1 MEIANRA
8 KGIAKVITGRLN
20 ELTLPVDPEVRRYMD
35 ERWKSL
41 PEHLKTD
48 SQVLGRHAV
57 GCEGTHGVFPRCN
70 FACTPCYHSKD
81 ANSVRVDGEH
91 TTSEIE
97 KQLSFLRKNR
107 GPKAHIQL
115 IGGEVSLLEPDDHAK
130 ALQIMRSY
138 GREPMSFTHGDFDY
152 DYLKKLVLDATGK
165 VRLNRLS
172 FAGHFDTTMRGRKGI
187 VVPKDEKALDPYR
200 KEFADKFKRLK
211 KEHGVRYY
219 LAHNMTVTPRN
230 VDEIPE
236 ILANNIKAGYNMF
249 SFQPAAFVGNDK
261 RWKEDYSSLDPDNI
275 WALMEEG
282 AGAHLDYKIL
292 QTGDE
297 RCNRTAFGFYVFDKW
312 LPVLSSKDQRDIRAR
327 DLFYKYLGGIN
338 YNTKIWDLLPRLIRV
353 ALFHP
358 VTVKEGAK
366 WLMRQV
372 QRSGGTLKVIQAIAT
387 KNIVPMTFVMH
398 RFMNAEDVK
407 VAWDLMEQGIDS
419 EEPTIKETQER
430 LRGCFYAMAHPEDGR
445 VVPAC
450 VQHSILDP
458 EENIALSQLLPLP
471 RRLNRRDDSVAT
483 SGASHD

>member
-1 MEIANRA
+1 MALVDRTKGYA
-8 KGIAKVITGRLN
+8 KKVKDRLN
-20 ELTLPVDPEVRRYMD
+20 DLTLPVDPEVRQYMK
-35 ERWKSL
+35 ERWESL

-81 ANSVRVDGEH
+81 ANFVRVDGEH
-91 TTSEIE
+91 TTTEIE

-152 DYLKKLVLDATGK
+152 EYLKKLVLDSTGK
-165 VRLNRLS
+165 VRLRRIS

-187 VVPKDEKALDPYR
+187 VVPKDEGSLDPYR

-219 LAHNMTVTPRN
+219 LAHNMTVTPKN
-230 VDEIPE
+230 VDQIPE
-236 ILANNIKAGYNMF
+236 LLANNIKAGYNMF

-261 RWKEDYSSLDPDNI
+261 RWKEDYSRLDPDNI
-275 WALMEEG
+275 WALMEKG
-282 AGAHLDYKIL
+282 AGAELDYKVL

-297 RCNRTAFGFYVFDKW
+297 RCNRTAFGFYVYDKW
-312 LPVLSSKDQRDIRAR
+312 LPVLSSKDPRDILAR
-327 DLFYKYLGGIN
+327 DLFYKHLGGIN
-338 YNTKIWDLLPRLIRV
+338 YNAKIWELLPRLLRV
-353 ALFHP
+353 AIAHP
-358 VTVKEGAK
+358 VTVKEGAA
-366 WLMRQV
+366 WLGRQIE
-372 QRSGGTLKVIQAIAT
+372 RSGGLLQVLRAIAT

-407 VAWDLMEQGIDS
+407 VAWDLMEKGIDS
-419 EEPTIKETQER
+419 QEPTIKETQER

-450 VQHSILDP
+450 VQHSVLDP
-458 EENIALSQLLPLP
+458 DENVALSQLLPLP
-471 RRLNRRDDSVAT
+471 RRQDRGDKDVAA
-483 SGASHD
+483 SGVTND